1 MQTKKNRE
9 SINALLINVLPGII
23 RSVEAE
29 ETAWLLLAKLLP
41 SVLSV
46 KLPILEKLEAVQDIR
61 GPVPA
66 GAEAGSGSG
75 SRQPFWLEHP
85 WKLCK
90 KVFLVEMRALC
101 VMLIRKEDP
110 FRMGKLLDLKLSS
123 CFSGFCLSREQGRC
137 CFDIPV
143 KNILKAS
150 LIWAELPVHNQTHG
164 CVENHCRCCLSIP
177 TVCQHSLWF
186 SELVAAFL
194 KWGTS

>member
-75 SRQPFWLEHP
+75 SGSRQPF
-85 WKLCK
+85 
-90 KVFLVEMRALC
+90 
-101 VMLIRKEDP
+101 
-110 FRMGKLLDLKLSS
+110 
-123 CFSGFCLSREQGRC
+123 
-137 CFDIPV
+137 
-143 KNILKAS
+143 
-150 LIWAELPVHNQTHG
+150 
-164 CVENHCRCCLSIP
+164 
-177 TVCQHSLWF
+177 
-186 SELVAAFL
+186 
-194 KWGTS
+194 